1 MGKVCTAQKGEGV
14 GEGERE
20 KSAKG
25 TRSPPTPPPPP
36 LPLPTNPLPPFDAG
50 YGDIYVRYR
59 KIPKISPAMYKPLQK

>member
-25 TRSPPTPPPPP
+25 TRSPHPPPP
-36 LPLPTNPLPPFDAG
+36 LPLPTNPLPPFDARKAG
-50 YGDIYVRYR
+50 YGDIYVFKDTVKFR
-59 KIPKISPAMYKPLQK
+59 K